1 MSGSRQTNIHNE
13 RVKLTA
19 GMVSNAGLAFIAG
32 GVVTPLVTGQVSLGR
47 DHAFRRLDR
56 RRHLSAPA
64 RPRSVGRVA
73 RTMSGQEFL
82 IELAWTAVA
91 PGAVIVGT
99 GAWWHIWRKHRH
111 HPAE

>member
-47 DHAFRRLDR
+47 VM
-56 RRHLSAPA
+56 LSVVWIAAGIYLHWLA
-64 RPRSVGRVA
+64 RDLLG
-73 RTMSGQEFL
+73 
-82 IELAWTAVA
+82 ELRE
-91 PGAVIVGT
+91 P
-99 GAWWHIWRKHRH
+99 
-111 HPAE
+111 